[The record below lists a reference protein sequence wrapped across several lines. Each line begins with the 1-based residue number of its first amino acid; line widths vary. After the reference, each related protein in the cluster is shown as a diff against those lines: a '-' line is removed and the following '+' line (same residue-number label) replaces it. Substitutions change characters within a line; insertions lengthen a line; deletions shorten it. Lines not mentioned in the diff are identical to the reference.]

1 MRALIIGMVFC
12 FIIGTAD
19 IYNLVKIQGSYM
31 TIDFTTGFAIFFIF
45 FITLFNYLFKKIF
58 KKRGLTISELFIIYI
73 MMIVSCAIP
82 TMGLTLYL
90 IPLISGI
97 KYYSNPQNEWETL
110 ILPHIKKNLIVVDEN
125 AIKWFFEGL
134 PKGEKIPWASW
145 VKPLSLWIP
154 LILVIYLAMVFI
166 MVIIH
171 KQWSENERLNYP
183 MTKGPVELINSD
195 TTNIFKNWLF
205 WIGFLIPFIFG
216 IINGL
221 HFYFP
226 AVPQAQ
232 LVKNIPIFR
241 RTLSLSFR
249 ISFPMIGF
257 TYFVSLPLSF
267 SLWFFCLL
275 TTIEQGFFN
284 ITGFGTQEFLPYNA
298 DRPLLGWQSLGSLI
312 VIVLYGL
319 WISRKNLLRII
330 KAKEGNEIISPK
342 TASIGMIICFLF
354 IYFWLLY
361 SGLSPLPSILFIFFA
376 FLIYIG
382 ITRVICE
389 GGLAATRAPVIS
401 PVIVNSFLGS
411 SRLGASNLC
420 GLGLTFVYASDVRT
434 FVMASVANGLKMIE
448 EMKEQKMIV
457 FWAIII
463 SILITLFSSIWATII
478 LCYKYGGI
486 NANTWFFVSGP
497 QYPLRYVADK
507 IKNPKGPDWLYIGFT
522 GIGALLTIFLLIFRI
537 KLLNFPFHPLGFAF
551 STIMMTNAL
560 WFSIFISW
568 LLKSFVLRYGGAK
581 IYEKLKP
588 LFIGLI
594 IGQFVISGLFLIVD
608 FLTNKTGNTIFWA

>member
-1 MRALIIGMVFC
+1 MRALIIGIILC

-58 KKRGLTISELFIIYI
+58 KKEGLKISELIVIYI
-73 MMIVSCAIP
+73 MMIVSCSIP

-90 IPLISGI
+90 IPLIAGI
-97 KYYSNPQNEWETL
+97 KYYSNPQNEWD
-110 ILPHIKKNLIVVDEN
+110 NLIIPNVKKSLIVQDEN

-134 PKGEKIPWASW
+134 PKGQNIPWISW
-145 VKPLSLWIP
+145 IKPISLWIP
-154 LILVIYLAMVFI
+154 LILSLYLAMIFI
-166 MVIIH
+166 MVILH

-183 MTKGPVELINSD
+183 MTKAPIELINSENN
-195 TTNIFKNWLF
+195 NIFKNGLF
-205 WIGFLIPFIFG
+205 WFGFLIPFIFG
-216 IINGL
+216 LINGL

-226 AVPQAQ
+226 NFPQAQ

-241 RTLSLSFR
+241 RTLGLSFR

-257 TYFVSLPLSF
+257 TYFVSLPLAF

-275 TTIEQGFFN
+275 TTFEQGFFN
-284 ITGFGTQEFLPYNA
+284 IVGFGSPEFLPYNA

-319 WISRKNLLRII
+319 WISRKNLINII
-330 KAKEGNEIISPK
+330 KSKRENEIISPRV
-342 TASIGMIICFLF
+342 SFIGLIVSLLF
-354 IYFWLLY
+354 MLIWLLY
-361 SGLSPLPSILFIFFA
+361 SGISFLPAILFIFFA

-411 SRLGASNLC
+411 SRLGSENLT
-420 GLGLTFVYASDVRT
+420 GLGLTFVYSSDVRT
-434 FVMASVANGLKMIE
+434 FVMASVANGLKIAE
-448 EMKEQKMIV
+448 EIKGKKKII

-463 SILITLFSSIWATII
+463 SIIITLFSSIWATII

-486 NANTWFFVSGP
+486 NANQWFFVNGP
-497 QYPLRYVADK
+497 QYPLKYIADK

-522 GIGALLTIFLLIFRI
+522 GIGAVFTIFLLLMRLKF
-537 KLLNFPFHPLGFAF
+537 LNFPFHPLGFAF

-560 WFSIFISW
+560 WFSIFITW
-568 LLKSFVLRYGGAK
+568 LIKSMILRYGGAK
-581 IYEKLKP
+581 IYDKFKN

-608 FLTNKTGNTIFWA
+608 FFTQRTGNTIFWA

>member
-1 MRALIIGMVFC
+1 MRALIIGIILC

-58 KKRGLTISELFIIYI
+58 KKEGLKISELIVIYI
-73 MMIVSCAIP
+73 MMIVSCSIP

-90 IPLISGI
+90 IPLIAGI
-97 KYYSNPQNEWETL
+97 KYYSNPQNEWD
-110 ILPHIKKNLIVVDEN
+110 NLIIPNVKKSLIVQDEN

-134 PKGEKIPWASW
+134 PKGQNIPWISW
-145 VKPLSLWIP
+145 IKPISLWIP
-154 LILVIYLAMVFI
+154 LILSLYLAMIFI
-166 MVIIH
+166 MVILH

-183 MTKGPVELINSD
+183 MTKAPIELINSENN
-195 TTNIFKNWLF
+195 NIFKNGLF
-205 WIGFLIPFIFG
+205 WFGFLIPFIFG
-216 IINGL
+216 LINGL

-226 AVPQAQ
+226 NFPQAQ

-241 RTLSLSFR
+241 RTLGLSFR

-257 TYFVSLPLSF
+257 TYFVSLPLAF

-284 ITGFGTQEFLPYNA
+284 I
-298 DRPLLGWQSLGSLI
+298 
-312 VIVLYGL
+312 V
-319 WISRKNLLRII
+319 
-330 KAKEGNEIISPK
+330 
-342 TASIGMIICFLF
+342 
-354 IYFWLLY
+354 
-361 SGLSPLPSILFIFFA
+361 
-376 FLIYIG
+376 
-382 ITRVICE
+382 
-389 GGLAATRAPVIS
+389 
-401 PVIVNSFLGS
+401 
-411 SRLGASNLC
+411 
-420 GLGLTFVYASDVRT
+420 GLTFVYSSDVRT
-434 FVMASVANGLKMIE
+434 FVMASVANGLKIAE
-448 EMKEQKMIV
+448 EIKGKKKII

-463 SILITLFSSIWATII
+463 SIIITLFSSIWATII

-486 NANTWFFVSGP
+486 NANQWFFVNGP
-497 QYPLRYVADK
+497 QYPLKYIADK

-522 GIGALLTIFLLIFRI
+522 GIGAVFTIFLLLMRLKF
-537 KLLNFPFHPLGFAF
+537 LNFPFHPLGFAF

-560 WFSIFISW
+560 WFSIFITW
-568 LLKSFVLRYGGAK
+568 LIKSMILRYGGAK
-581 IYEKLKP
+581 IYDKFKN

-608 FLTNKTGNTIFWA
+608 FFTQRTGNTIFWA

>member
-1 MRALIIGMVFC
+1 MRALIIGAILC

-31 TIDFTTGFAIFFIF
+31 TLDFTTGFAIFFIF

-58 KKRGLTISELFIIYI
+58 KKEGFKTEELIIIYI
-73 MMIVSCAIP
+73 MMIVSCSIP

-90 IPLISGI
+90 VPLIAGV
-97 KYYSNPQNEWETL
+97 KYYSNPQNEWDTI
-110 ILPHIKKNLIVVDEN
+110 ILPHLKRNLIVQDEK
-125 AIKWFFEGL
+125 AITWFFEGI
-134 PKGEKIPWASW
+134 PKGEKLPWGPW
-145 VKPLSLWIP
+145 IKPLSIWIF
-154 LILVIYLAMVFI
+154 LILFIYLAMIFI
-166 MVIIH
+166 MIILH
-171 KQWSENERLNYP
+171 KQWSENEKLNYP
-183 MTKGPVELINSD
+183 MTKAPIELINSEN
-195 TTNIFKNWLF
+195 TNIFKNGLF
-205 WIGFLIPFIFG
+205 WFGFLIPFIFG
-216 IINGL
+216 LINGL

-226 AVPQAQ
+226 NIPPLT
-232 LVKNIPIFR
+232 LVRNVPIFR
-241 RTLSLSFR
+241 KTLNLHFR

-257 TYFVSLPLSF
+257 TYLVNLPLAF

-284 ITGFGTQEFLPYNA
+284 ITGFGSQEFLPYNA

-319 WISRKNLLRII
+319 WISRKNLINII
-330 KAKEGNEIISPK
+330 RTKEEDEIISPK
-342 TASIGMIICFLF
+342 ISFFGLIFSLLF

-361 SGLSPLPSILFIFFA
+361 SGISPLPAILFIFFA

-401 PVIVNSFLGS
+401 PVIINSFLGS
-411 SRLGASNLC
+411 TRLGPSNLI
-420 GLGLTFVYASDVRT
+420 GLGLTFVYSSDVRT
-434 FVMASVANGLKMIE
+434 FVMASVANGLKMAENI
-448 EMKEQKMIV
+448 KKKKRLI

-463 SILITLFSSIWATII
+463 SIFITLFSSIWATII

-486 NANTWFFVSGP
+486 NANQWFFVAGP
-497 QYPLRYVADK
+497 QYPLKYVADK
-507 IKNPKGPDWLYIGFT
+507 IKNPKGPDWQYIGFT
-522 GIGALLTIFLLIFRI
+522 GIGAFFTVFLFIMRLRF
-537 KLLNFPFHPLGFAF
+537 LNFPFHPLGFAF

-568 LLKSFVLRYGGAK
+568 LKGFNFK
-581 IYEKLKP
+581 IWGSKNL
-588 LFIGLI
+588 
-594 IGQFVISGLFLIVD
+594 
-608 FLTNKTGNTIFWA
+608 